1 MERKHA
7 SIVYQFHSIL
17 WRDLHQHFYTKE
29 RKAGTI
35 NVKPD
40 QRTEILQEDP
50 PPMLIPIPLI
60 LAALEVGAA
69 ALVAADM
76 DEVILILMSMLFG
89 VGRLVKRS
97 SGKESRIG

>member
-1 MERKHA
+1 
-7 SIVYQFHSIL
+7 
-17 WRDLHQHFYTKE
+17 
-29 RKAGTI
+29 
-35 NVKPD
+35 
-40 QRTEILQEDP
+40 
-50 PPMLIPIPLI
+50 MLIPIPLI
-60 LAALEVGAA
+60 LEALEVGAA